1 MTLIKPQTADYNTQK
16 VYLLIFLKFF
26 DKNKRRNGLR
36 LRILKSPG
44 ANPKKFCFAALG
56 ININFE
62 ANLTVT
68 VMLP

>member
-1 MTLIKPQTADYNTQK
+1 MTLIKPQTVDYNAQK
-16 VYLLIFLKFF
+16 IYFLIFLKIF
-26 DKNKRRNGLR
+26 DKNKRRNWFR

-44 ANPKKFCFAALG
+44 ANPKKFRFAALG